1 MQWFFAVER
10 RVTRVALELSILAL
24 AVIVALT
31 FYQVVTRFVF
41 GHPSAWSEVAARSAM
56 MWMVFLGLAA
66 AFRQGA
72 MIAVDF
78 LIDVGPKPLRVL
90 LIVVIGIA
98 SLAFLALLVW
108 YGTAMA
114 MRVQRQN
121 LAGLE
126 ISIAWVYAALPA
138 GAAFAVPG
146 VIARLIVSLSEE
158 NAAPSDGVKDVEG
171 QI

>member
-1 MQWFFAVER
+1 MQWFLALER
-10 RVTRVALELSILAL
+10 RVTRVALELSIVAL
-24 AVIVALT
+24 AAIVVLT

-41 GHPSAWSEVAARSAM
+41 GHPSAWSEVAARSVM
-56 MWMVFLGLAA
+56 MWMVFMGLAA

-78 LIDVGPKPLRVL
+78 LIDVGPKPLRLVL
-90 LIVVIGIA
+90 LVVIAIA

-108 YGTAMA
+108 YGAAMA

-126 ISIAWVYAALPA
+126 ISIAWVYAALPV

-146 VIARLIVSLSEE
+146 VIARLFASLAEE
-158 NAAPSDGVKDVEG
+158 ANARPGEIKDVEG
-171 QI
+171 QV

>member
-10 RVTRVALELSILAL
+10 RVTRVALELSVLAL

-78 LIDVGPKPLRVL
+78 LLDVGPKPLRL
-90 LIVVIGIA
+90 LLTLVIGIA
-98 SLAFLALLVW
+98 SLAFLALLIW

-126 ISIAWVYAALPA
+126 ISIAWVYAALPV

-146 VIARLIVSLSEE
+146 VIARLIASLSAESGS
-158 NAAPSDGVKDVEG
+158 PTGGVKDVEG

>member
-10 RVTRVALELSILAL
+10 RVTRVALELSIFAL

-78 LIDVGPKPLRVL
+78 LLDVGPKPLRVV
-90 LIVVIGIA
+90 LIVLIGIA

-146 VIARLIVSLSEE
+146 VIARMIVNLSEE

>member
-78 LIDVGPKPLRVL
+78 LLDVGPKPLRVV
-90 LIVVIGIA
+90 LIVLIGIA

-146 VIARLIVSLSEE
+146 VIARMIVNLSEE
-158 NAAPSDGVKDVEG
+158 NAAPPGGVKDVEG

>member
-1 MQWFFAVER
+1 MNWFLAVER
-10 RVTRVALELSILAL
+10 RITRLALELSVAAL
-24 AVIVALT
+24 AIIVALT

-72 MIAVDF
+72 MIAVDV
-78 LIDVGPKPLRVL
+78 LLDVGPRPLRFVL
-90 LIVVIGIA
+90 LILIGLA
-98 SLAFLALLVW
+98 SITFLALLIW
-108 YGTAMA
+108 YGWAMA
-114 MRVQRQN
+114 ERVQRQN

-126 ISIAWVYAALPA
+126 ISIAWIYAALPV
-138 GAAFAVPG
+138 GAALAVPG
-146 VIARLIVSLSEE
+146 VIARMLVSLRDLSG
-158 NAAPSDGVKDVEG
+158 APVEQLKDVEG

>member
-1 MQWFFAVER
+1 MQWFFAAER
-10 RVTRVALELSILAL
+10 RVTRVALELSIVAL

-78 LIDVGPKPLRVL
+78 LIDVGPKPLRQVL
-90 LIVVIGIA
+90 TIVIAIA
-98 SLAFLALLVW
+98 SLTFLVMLIW

-114 MRVQRQN
+114 LRVQRQN

-138 GAAFAVPG
+138 GALLAVPG
-146 VIARLIVSLSEE
+146 VIARTIVSFTGQDDVR
-158 NAAPSDGVKDVEG
+158 SDDLKDVEG
-171 QI
+171 QV